1 MKNYWKQNKK
11 LEIVSEQYLHGFL
24 CVPGQSSVFISGRLK
39 GVEFAALSTSIYWMP
54 HGFCVYYL
62 HKSQGLV
69 VFSPF
74 SKGETDLSTNLTK
87 VTQPLSGRD
96 RILKTK
102 ILVSIIL
109 QVIRGW
115 RIFTFIEKMFFK
127 HFWVY
132 DKDEALGTIQLSYV
146 KSQNAWINWIW
157 TLSLPPHQILEWR
170 K

>member
-102 ILVSIIL
+102 ILLFLLYCKWLGDEEFLPSL
-109 QVIRGW
+109 KKCFLN
-115 RIFTFIEKMFFK
+115 IFEYMIKMK
-127 HFWVY
+127 
-132 DKDEALGTIQLSYV
+132 
-146 KSQNAWINWIW
+146 
-157 TLSLPPHQILEWR
+157 P
-170 K
+170 